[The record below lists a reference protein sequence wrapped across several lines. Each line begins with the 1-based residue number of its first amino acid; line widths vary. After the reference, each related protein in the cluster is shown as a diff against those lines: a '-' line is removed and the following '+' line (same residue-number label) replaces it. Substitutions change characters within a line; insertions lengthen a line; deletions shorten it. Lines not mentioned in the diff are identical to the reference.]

1 MDNNEQ
7 SQHLEYFKVE
17 NFKGLESLE
26 LKEIQQ
32 FNLILGDNNIGKT
45 SVLEALLF
53 DEMPYDFLMRLKS
66 IYFSKVDK
74 NTLSA
79 TVKNEVNYLNHFINS
94 NNKWNS
100 INYTY
105 RFTPKQTNYISLGIK
120 KVSVVTDENLN
131 DLTRNTFATLN
142 DLPKDIV
149 RIESNNKE
157 SFFTFD
163 LSLHKTK
170 SEIPYHPFVRS
181 KEVYSSDLVYYFSMN
196 INNSVSKKLEFV
208 SDLHVLSDEIADLT
222 IDTTT
227 IPNNPI
233 LLVLFKDERE
243 PLPLYMFGDGTIRLV
258 RLILEIIASQG
269 KRLMIDEIDNG
280 LHFSR
285 LKKVWEVVIKVAAKY
300 NTQLFVTTHDAECL
314 RAFKE
319 VLESEELSHLQ
330 EKVASY
336 TLFRNKEN
344 KVDSVKYNFKEFEH
358 AIEYSLNVRG

>member
-1 MDNNEQ
+1 MNNNEQ

-53 DEMPYDFLMRLKS
+53 DEEPYNL
-66 IYFSKVDK
+66 
-74 NTLSA
+74 LSRINA
-79 TVKNEVNYLNHFINS
+79 LFNFRSFWVNKIGDELNYLKFFIRS
-94 NNKWNS
+94 WNNNDT
-100 INYTY
+100 INYKFSYNQSKINELSLSLLDTY
-105 RFTPKQTNYISLGIK
+105 GEVQSEI
-120 KVSVVTDENLN
+120 DNLSS
-131 DLTRNTFATLN
+131 NTFIDLN
-142 DLPKDIV
+142 QLPWNIV
-149 RIESNNKE
+149 SIKLNGIEN
-157 SFFTFD
+157 FFTLDFN
-163 LSLHKTK
+163 LHKRKKDVAYFPFMK
-170 SEIPYHPFVRS
+170 SGLTYQ
-181 KEVYSSDLVYYFSMN
+181 SDLVEFYSRN
-196 INNSVSKKLEFV
+196 INKDTSIKKEFISDLYFLLDDV
-208 SDLHVLSDEIADLT
+208 SDII
-222 IDTTT
+222 IDTSEV
-227 IPNNPI
+227 PNNPV
-233 LLVLFKDERE
+233 LLVLFKNDKNPI
-243 PLPLYMFGDGTIRLV
+243 PLFMMGDGTIRLI
-258 RLILEIIASQG
+258 RIILEIIVCSG

-280 LHFSR
+280 MHFSKM
-285 LKKVWEVVIKVAAKY
+285 KKVWEVVIKVAAKY

-344 KVDSVKYNFKEFEH
+344 KVDSVKYNFQEFEH

>member
-53 DEMPYDFLMRLKS
+53 DEKPFVLLHNLVLLFSFKSNIKKFTTSLNYFDLFYNSSANDTGIKYSFNYTKLKQNTITLNEVSSNNVSQSVLNQLM
-66 IYFSKVDK
+66 K
-74 NTLSA
+74 NTIVDLEQLP
-79 TVKNEVNYLNHFINS
+79 KNIVSL
-94 NNKWNS
+94 S
-100 INYTY
+100 INELESFYTFNY
-105 RFTPKQTNYISLGIK
+105 RLHRIREDKEGYIPFVKSSLIYDQDLVQFFSRNVNNNISLK
-120 KVSVVTDENLN
+120 KEFISNLH
-131 DLTRNTFATLN
+131 F
-142 DLPKDIV
+142 
-149 RIESNNKE
+149 
-157 SFFTFD
+157 
-163 LSLHKTK
+163 
-170 SEIPYHPFVRS
+170 
-181 KEVYSSDLVYYFSMN
+181 
-196 INNSVSKKLEFV
+196 
-208 SDLHVLSDEIADLT
+208 LSDEIYDIT

-227 IPNNPI
+227 IADEPI
-233 LLVLFKDERE
+233 LLALFDSDRKS
-243 PLPLYMFGDGTIRLV
+243 LPLFMFGDGTIRLV
-258 RLILEIIASQG
+258 RLILEIMACQG

-280 LHFSR
+280 MHFSKM
-285 LKKVWEVVIKVAAKY
+285 KKVWEVVIKVAAKY

-344 KVDSVKYNFKEFEH
+344 KVDAVKYNFKEFEH

>member
-1 MDNNEQ
+1 MSNNEQ

-53 DEMPYDFLMRLKS
+53 DEVSYDFLVRLKS
-66 IYFSKVDK
+66 VYFSKAD
-74 NTLSA
+74 TSELSSE
-79 TVKNEVNYLNHFINS
+79 TKNEVNYLNHFINS
-94 NNKWNS
+94 NNRWAP
-100 INYTY
+100 INYIY
-105 RFTPKQTNYISLGIK
+105 KFDSKQFGTISLEIK
-120 KVSVVTDENLN
+120 KVSVVTDEELNNLIK
-131 DLTRNTFATLN
+131 NTFLSFN

-149 RIESNNKE
+149 RIQNNNRE
-157 SFFTFD
+157 SFLTFD

-170 SEIPYHPFVRS
+170 SDILYHPFVRS
-181 KEVYSSDLVYYFSMN
+181 KEAYAADLVYYFSMN
-196 INNSVSKKLEFV
+196 VNNSVSKKHDFV
-208 SDLHVLSDEIADLT
+208 SDLHILSNEIADIT

-280 LHFSR
+280 MHFSKM
-285 LKKVWEVVIKVAAKY
+285 KKVWEVVLKVAAKY

-319 VLESEELSHLQ
+319 VLESEELKHLQ

-336 TLFRNKEN
+336 TLFRNKED
-344 KVDSVKYNFKEFEH
+344 KVDSVKYNFQEFEH
-358 AIEYSLNVRG
+358 AIDYSLNVRG

>member
-53 DEMPYDFLMRLKS
+53 NEEPFLHFQAIYLCYMQKVEIRKYLAGKVDYASPFISLKSDTVSYNYKLESDKTPKSINFSLKKSGFLSDNERVDFLNATNLS
-66 IYFSKVDK
+66 PNDIPDKVVQFTIENK
-74 NTLSA
+74 NSHFPLDFASYR
-79 TVKNEVNYLNHFINS
+79 VKKNNDYNPFI
-94 NNKWNS
+94 
-100 INYTY
+100 TA
-105 RFTPKQTNYISLGIK
+105 GIK
-120 KVSVVTDENLN
+120 
-131 DLTRNTFATLN
+131 
-142 DLPKDIV
+142 
-149 RIESNNKE
+149 
-157 SFFTFD
+157 
-163 LSLHKTK
+163 
-170 SEIPYHPFVRS
+170 YQ
-181 KEVYSSDLVYYFSMN
+181 SDLVDFFSKYVN
-196 INNSVSKKLEFV
+196 INIQLKKEVISNMHFM
-208 SDLHVLSDEIADLT
+208 SDDIEDVI

-227 IPNNPI
+227 IPENPI
-233 LLVLFKDERE
+233 LMVIFRDGQY
-243 PLPLYMFGDGTIRLV
+243 LPLYMLGDGIIRLF
-258 RLILEIIASQG
+258 RLILEIVICQN
-269 KRLMIDEIDNG
+269 KRLLIDEIDNG
-280 LHFSR
+280 LHFSKM
-285 LKKVWEVVIKVAAKY
+285 KKVWEVVIKVAAKY

-344 KVDSVKYNFKEFEH
+344 KVDAVKYDFRGFEH
-358 AIEYSLNVRG
+358 SIDNDLEVRN